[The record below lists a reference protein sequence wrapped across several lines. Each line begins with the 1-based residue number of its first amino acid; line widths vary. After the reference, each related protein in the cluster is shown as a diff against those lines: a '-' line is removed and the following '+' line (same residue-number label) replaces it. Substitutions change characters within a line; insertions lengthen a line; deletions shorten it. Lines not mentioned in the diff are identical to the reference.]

1 LITSKDIKRKELK
14 NKNNYLPFFIAGLTI
29 GIKTFLIYLLLVLLV
44 VFIES
49 LIKTKLLLPPI

>member
-1 LITSKDIKRKELK
+1 M
-14 NKNNYLPFFIAGLTI
+14 NKYLPFFIAGLTI